1 MLTINAMTA
10 ADSVL
15 VPVEPAFFS
24 AYGLTELLKVYRNI
38 KQRYNPQIE
47 VEGILFT
54 KDAPPGIS
62 VPRETKRMSGKH
74 MEMRYGFLKL
84 PFRRW

>member
-1 MLTINAMTA
+1 MPSLGMLTINAMTA

-54 KDAPPGIS
+54 KDAPQ
-62 VPRETKRMSGKH
+62 V
-74 MEMRYGFLKL
+74 Y
-84 PFRRW
+84 PFQEKQKGCQGSIWK